1 MGRLTQWAVIEGD
14 IAVRRMSHDQKVRL
28 ADEIYA
34 QQPNMLA
41 SILALPR
48 MGVDMVQLEVAL
60 HILLVSFQA
69 MKLSG
74 HQWPLVTEDIQDGC
88 LQRLTARARFN
99 EGLPQELANKL
110 VEQFHAEHAERYL
123 LAFVYG
129 YLGDHDLMGVRT
141 EAEKYLML
149 GALNLVECV
158 AFVGPSSPGNSSG
171 ARPLAKMGRLDAHG
185 AGATWTATK
194 AGAARMSMTS
204 PERQQ
209 RRRCCALAVAPSCST
224 HWR

>member
-1 MGRLTQWAVIEGD
+1 MTMGRITQWAVIEAD

-34 QQPNMLA
+34 QQPTMLA

-60 HILLVSFQA
+60 HILLVTFQA

-74 HQWPLVTEDIQDGC
+74 HKWSLITEDIQDGC

-99 EGLPQELANKL
+99 EGLPADLATKV
-110 VEQFHAEHAERYL
+110 VEQFCDEHAERYL

-129 YLGDHDLMGVRT
+129 HLGDHDLMAVRT
-141 EAEKYLML
+141 EAEKYLMM

-158 AFVGPSSPGNSSG
+158 AFVG
-171 ARPLAKMGRLDAHG
+171 AAK
-185 AGATWTATK
+185 
-194 AGAARMSMTS
+194 TS
-204 PERQQ
+204 R
-209 RRRCCALAVAPSCST
+209 
-224 HWR
+224 

>member
-1 MGRLTQWAVIEGD
+1 MTMGRLTQLVMIEAG

-60 HILLVSFQA
+60 HILLVTFQA

-74 HQWPLVTEDIQDGC
+74 HRWPVVTEDIQDGC

-99 EGLPQELANKL
+99 EGVPQELATKV
-110 VEQFHAEHAERYL
+110 VEQFHNEHAERYL

-129 YLGDHDLMGVRT
+129 WLGDHDLMAVGT
-141 EAEKYLML
+141 EAEKYPMM

-158 AFVGPSSPGNSSG
+158 AFVGADKP
-171 ARPLAKMGRLDAHG
+171 
-185 AGATWTATK
+185 
-194 AGAARMSMTS
+194 
-204 PERQQ
+204 QQ
-209 RRRCCALAVAPSCST
+209 
-224 HWR
+224 

>member
-1 MGRLTQWAVIEGD
+1 MTMGRLTQWVVIEAD
-14 IAVRRMSHDQKVRL
+14 VAVRRMSHDQKVSL

-41 SILALPR
+41 SMLALPG
-48 MGVDMVQLEVAL
+48 MGVDMAQLEVVL
-60 HILLVSFQA
+60 HILFVTFQA

-99 EGLPQELANKL
+99 EGLPEELANKV
-110 VEQFHAEHAERYL
+110 VEQFHTEHAERYL

-129 YLGDHDLMGVRT
+129 WLGDHDLMAVRT

-158 AFVGPSSPGNSSG
+158 AFVG
-171 ARPLAKMGRLDAHG
+171 
-185 AGATWTATK
+185 
-194 AGAARMSMTS
+194 
-204 PERQQ
+204 
-209 RRRCCALAVAPSCST
+209 AVEPM
-224 HWR
+224 R

>member
-1 MGRLTQWAVIEGD
+1 MGRLTQWAVIEAD

-48 MGVDMVQLEVAL
+48 MGVDMAQLEMAL
-60 HILLVSFQA
+60 HVLFVIFQA

-74 HQWPLVTEDIQDGC
+74 HKWPLITEDIQDGC

-99 EGLPQELANKL
+99 EGLPHELATKL
-110 VEQFHAEHAERYL
+110 VQEFHTEHAERYL
-123 LAFVYG
+123 LAFVYSW
-129 YLGDHDLMGVRT
+129 LDEHDLMAVRT
-141 EAEKYLML
+141 EAEKYLMM

-158 AFVGPSSPGNSSG
+158 AFVGAVKP
-171 ARPLAKMGRLDAHG
+171 
-185 AGATWTATK
+185 
-194 AGAARMSMTS
+194 
-204 PERQQ
+204 Q
-209 RRRCCALAVAPSCST
+209 R
-224 HWR
+224 